1 VKITKSQLKQII
13 KEELEDILNPDSMEE
28 ELDEALPL
36 QSSGWSYE
44 KKDLDEEQTGRTVM
58 DDFERY
64 KADLAGM
71 GITITPAK
79 KGDGVSLFTDRNKI
93 ANIYY
98 IGKGENRYA
107 VEWLPASNAALRNL
121 LGLSKVDHYG
131 SIQQILSGVL
141 QTTDGPE
148 RHVAQ
153 TTLSDLTEQ

>member
-1 VKITKSQLKQII
+1 MKITKSQLKQII

-28 ELDEALPL
+28 DVDEDRSEPPHVPSISLA
-36 QSSGWSYE
+36 
-44 KKDLDEEQTGRTVM
+44 EQTGRTVI
-58 DDFERY
+58 DDFKKY